1 MSEAWAGIIVS
12 VLIALASIG
21 VAVLI
26 GWWQIRK
33 SNPKRQLTYELD
45 VTPLISHASVTAA
58 QKVQVSVSGQQ
69 LSNPH
74 VVRLKVR
81 STSRADIPSDIFD
94 GKNSLYFDLETPI
107 YEVLDGDVSQI
118 SLASGTTGVYLE
130 PQLIKPGEKAFVTVI
145 TEGPPHVVS
154 VSKTLIDTT
163 VIRADSSDLFP
174 LNALG
179 NGVTGTVL
187 ATALFTATLASAL
200 ATELDIFSILAV
212 ILVPL
217 WMVLYLIGFLFRR
230 KLRGHQIGLRAVR
243 LEPIMEH
250 RSGR

>member
-1 MSEAWAGIIVS
+1 MSEAWVGIIVS
-12 VLIALASIG
+12 VFIGLATIG

-33 SNPKRQLTYELD
+33 SSPKRQLTYELD

-58 QKVQVSVSGQQ
+58 EKVQVSVSGQQ

-81 STSRADIPSDIFD
+81 STSRVDIPSDIFD
-94 GKNSLYFDLETPI
+94 GQNSLYFDLETPI
-107 YEVLDGDVSQI
+107 YEILDGDVSQI
-118 SLASGTTGVYLE
+118 SLTRGNTGLYLE

-163 VIRADSSDLFP
+163 VIRADSSDVFP
-174 LNALG
+174 LNAVG
-179 NGVTGTVL
+179 HGVTGTVL
-187 ATALFTATLASAL
+187 ATAVFTAPLASAL
-200 ATELDIFSILAV
+200 AAKLDIFSILAV

-217 WMVLYLIGFLFRR
+217 WIVLYLIGFLFRR
-230 KLRGHQIGLRAVR
+230 KLRGHQIGLRAVL
-243 LEPIMEH
+243 LEPIMEQ
-250 RSGR
+250 RSVR